1 MKSYRII
8 IEGPVRQKFAR
19 NVSRRI
25 FAFGLRRQGCGT
37 AAIPNHY
44 RILGFSEDPGLV
56 APGSWSLEFQGS
68 RSGLSLAATIPRQ
81 HRSPNWY
88 EVIRGRSYRSRSNR
102 FRFLGRSGS
111 RWLCDFVASYH
122 KSAGTGSTRR
132 ERESPDIRIY
142 FTIMRIPRRVIST
155 PAHLLPDNVGSRL
168 CAAKCILM
176 KIEK

>member
-1 MKSYRII
+1 MRSYRII

-111 RWLCDFVASYH
+111 RWLCDFVASYPGKRGNRKH
-122 KSAGTGSTRR
+122 SSG

-155 PAHLLPDNVGSRL
+155 PAHLLPDNLLSDLGSAL
-168 CAAKCILM
+168 QNVF
-176 KIEK
+176 